1 MGARARHHVVISVQ
15 DQGDGSVTEKLVHEL
30 RMVPPTEQQV
40 GTSGR
45 KVMEADVRYA
55 CACQERLDDRV
66 AKAGDRLK

>member
-1 MGARARHHVVISVQ
+1 MGARARHHVAISVQ

-30 RMVPPTEQQV
+30 RMVPTTEQQV
-40 GTSGR
+40 GASVR

-66 AKAGDRLK
+66 AKAGDRLI